1 MFSYIGRHNNCFNT
15 DVKRLAPFTPVK
27 RRVIK
32 LIKNVYDFLISSK
45 ATRNFGAIVMH
56 WKIIITNFIAAF
68 VIFLIWLATAYLS
81 GWLFDKDGNYIKAIL
96 IVNVSILLALFI
108 GATIRSS
115 IEISQDTK
123 LKADETKWAPAR
135 EIVVRSLA
143 KAYNTSFHAANQLM
157 DFNYRDFNLQNTDK
171 FKGKSVYLE
180 AALQDFQKLQ
190 KNVQLNNT
198 ALGPDLM
205 PVVSTFVDASDNL
218 LKKLK
223 YYLLI
228 HNQEYM
234 DRDFVSE
241 PPFGELETM
250 ENIAVKLR
258 EKYEGIFN
266 DKHIVYTY
274 LKTFAE
280 IKDAWE
286 KAAISAER
294 LFFQPSSYQYRK
306 NRVPFLYDIKNLE
319 ALSVEEAQDGVK
331 VQVYSIY

>member
-1 MFSYIGRHNNCFNT
+1 MEG
-15 DVKRLAPFTPVK
+15 
-27 RRVIK
+27 
-32 LIKNVYDFLISSK
+32 
-45 ATRNFGAIVMH
+45 
-56 WKIIITNFIAAF
+56 KILITNFIGAF
-68 VIFLIWLATAYLS
+68 VIFLTWFVTAYLS
-81 GWLFDKDGNYIKAIL
+81 GWIFDKDGNYNKAIL
-96 IVNVSILLALFI
+96 IVNISILSALFI

-115 IEISQDTK
+115 IEISQNMK
-123 LKADETKWAPAR
+123 QNADETKWASTR

-143 KAYNTSFHAANQLM
+143 KTYSTSFHAANQLM
-157 DFNYRDFNLQNTDK
+157 DFNYREFNLQNTDK
-171 FKGKSVYLE
+171 VKGKSVYLE
-180 AALQDFQKLQ
+180 GALQDFQKLQ

-205 PVVSTFVDASDNL
+205 PVVSTFIEASDNL
-218 LKKLK
+218 LRKLK

-228 HNQEYM
+228 HNQDYM

-241 PPFGELETM
+241 PPFAELETM

-266 DKHIVYTY
+266 DRHIVFTY

-286 KAAISAER
+286 EAAISSEK
-294 LFFQPSSYQYRK
+294 LFFHPPSYQYRK
-306 NRVPFLYDIKNLE
+306 NRVPFLYDIKNLK
-319 ALSVEEAQDGVK
+319 ALSVGESQDGVR